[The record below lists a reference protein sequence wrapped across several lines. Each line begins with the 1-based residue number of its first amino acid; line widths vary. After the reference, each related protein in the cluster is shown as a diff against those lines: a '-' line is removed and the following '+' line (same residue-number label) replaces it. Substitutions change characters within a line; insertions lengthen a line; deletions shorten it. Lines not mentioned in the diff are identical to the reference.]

1 MDPLTHGLLGAVAA
15 RAVLGPRLGHAGWMA
30 GAAAGML
37 PDADFFIRSD
47 ADPLLNIEV
56 HRQFTHSLAF
66 APIGGTLAAL
76 PWLTFRK
83 FRSDSRSVL
92 AAGLVGYAT
101 HGVLDACTTYGTHL
115 AWPFSAERESWNLM
129 TTIGPL
135 FTLFLLL
142 GLVFA
147 ALRRSR
153 APAIAALMLCLA
165 YVGAAGWQREK
176 AEAALERIARG
187 RGHAVD
193 RAEIFPTVG
202 NPLVWR
208 TLYRSGDTL
217 HADRVRIPFSGEAQW
232 KQGARMAQIGEGDL
246 SPAERADPRVR
257 RDFHRFRYFSAG
269 WVTRAPRDS
278 SVIADARYSLDTV
291 AFEPIWGVRFKPAQ
305 PVPTEWVA
313 RDRER
318 RIPLGELWRE
328 ISGND
333 ERYRPLP
340 SALLEVARNCPP
352 IRPLSPEAA
361 SCPPSRNGCLFPAAP
376 SC

>member
-15 RAVLGPRLGHAGWMA
+15 KAVLGRRLGHAGWMI

-37 PDADFFIRSD
+37 PDVDFFIRSE

-56 HRQFTHSLAF
+56 HRQFTHSLIAIPF
-66 APIGGTLAAL
+66 GGALAAL

-83 FRSDSRSVL
+83 YRIEWRSVL

-115 AWPFSAERESWNLM
+115 AWPFSPARESWNLM

-142 GLVFA
+142 GLAFA
-147 ALRRSR
+147 ALRRTR
-153 APAIAALMLCLA
+153 APAVAALALCLA

-176 AEAALERIARG
+176 AEAALDRIAQA

-217 HADRVRIPFSGEAQW
+217 HADRVRVSPSGEPQW
-232 KQGARMAQIGEGDL
+232 KQGPRMAHMEEHHLTD
-246 SPAERADPRVR
+246 AECADPRVR

-278 SVIADARYSLDTV
+278 SVVADARYSLATDD
-291 AFEPIWGVRFKPAQ
+291 FEPIWGVRFKPAQ

-318 RIPLGELWRE
+318 KIPLGELWQE
-328 ISGND
+328 ITGRA
-333 ERYRPLP
+333 EGYRPLP
-340 SALLEVARNCPP
+340 PARIEIARN
-352 IRPLSPEAA
+352 SAQ
-361 SCPPSRNGCLFPAAP
+361 
-376 SC
+376 

>member
-15 RAVLGPRLGHAGWMA
+15 RAVLGPQFGRPLGHAGWMI

-37 PDADFFIRSD
+37 PDVDFFIRSD
-47 ADPLLNIEV
+47 ADPLLNIEY
-56 HRQFTHSLAF
+56 HRQFTHSLVAI
-66 APIGGTLAAL
+66 PVGGALAAL

-83 FRSDSRSVL
+83 FRIEWHAVL

-115 AWPFSAERESWNLM
+115 AWPFSPARESWNLM

-147 ALRRSR
+147 ALRRTR
-153 APAIAALMLCLA
+153 APAVAALALCLA
-165 YVGAAGWQREK
+165 YVGAAGWQRGK
-176 AEAALERIARG
+176 AEDALRQIAAG

-217 HADRVRIPFSGEAQW
+217 HADRVRVPLSGDAQW
-232 KQGARMAQIGEGDL
+232 KQGPRMAHMDEHHLTDAEG
-246 SPAERADPRVR
+246 ADPRVR

-269 WVTRAPRDS
+269 WVTRAPRDAG
-278 SVIADARYSLDTV
+278 VVADARYSLATDD
-291 AFEPIWGVRFKPAQ
+291 FEPIWGVRFKP
-305 PVPTEWVA
+305 PP
-313 RDRER
+313 
-318 RIPLGELWRE
+318 
-328 ISGND
+328 
-333 ERYRPLP
+333 PLP
-340 SALLEVARNCPP
+340 KASGAPARPP
-352 IRPLSPEAA
+352 NLPQH
-361 SCPPSRNGCLFPAAP
+361 
-376 SC
+376 

>member
-15 RAVLGPRLGHAGWMA
+15 KAVLGRRLGHAGWMI

-37 PDADFFIRSD
+37 PDVDFFIRSD
-47 ADPLLNIEV
+47 ADPLLNIEY

-66 APIGGTLAAL
+66 APIGGIIAAL
-76 PWLTFRK
+76 PWLTLRK
-83 FRSDSRSVL
+83 FRIEWRSVL
-92 AAGLVGYAT
+92 TAGLVGYAT

-115 AWPFSAERESWNLM
+115 AWPFSPERASWNLM

-153 APAIAALMLCLA
+153 APAILALTLCLA
-165 YVGAAGWQREK
+165 YVGTAAWQRDK
-176 AEAALERIARG
+176 AEAALERIAAG
-187 RGHAVD
+187 RGHAVA

-208 TLYRSGDTL
+208 TLYRNGDAL
-217 HADRVRIPFSGEAQW
+217 HADRVRVPLAGDAQW
-232 KQGARMAQIGEGDL
+232 KAGPRMAQMDERDL
-246 SPAERADPRVR
+246 TAAECADPRVR
-257 RDFHRFRYFSAG
+257 RDFQRFSYFSAG
-269 WVTRAPRDS
+269 WVTRAPRDA
-278 SVIADARYSLDTV
+278 SVIADARYSLATDD
-291 AFEPIWGVRFKPAQ
+291 FEPIWGVRFKPAQ

-318 RIPLGELWRE
+318 KIPLGELWRE
-328 ISGND
+328 ITGRA
-333 ERYRPLP
+333 EGYRPLP
-340 SALLEVARNCPP
+340 PARLEVARNDPP
-352 IRPLSPEAA
+352 PQHLTADAA
-361 SCPPSRNGCLFPAAP
+361 SCTPSSGG
-376 SC
+376 

>member
-15 RAVLGPRLGHAGWMA
+15 KAVLGRRLGHAGWRI

-37 PDADFFIRSD
+37 PDVDFFIRSE

-56 HRQFTHSLAF
+56 HRQFTHSHIAIPF
-66 APIGGTLAAL
+66 GGALAAL

-83 FRSDSRSVL
+83 YRIEWRSVL
-92 AAGLVGYAT
+92 AASLVGYAT

-115 AWPFSAERESWNLM
+115 AWPFSPARESWNLM

-142 GLVFA
+142 GLAFA
-147 ALRRSR
+147 ALRRTR
-153 APAIAALMLCLA
+153 APAVAALALCLA
-165 YVGAAGWQREK
+165 YVGAAGWQRER
-176 AEAALERIARG
+176 ADDALDRIAQS

-193 RAEIFPTVG
+193 RAELFPTVG

-217 HADRVRIPFSGEAQW
+217 HADRVRVPLAGEALW
-232 KQGARMAQIGEGDL
+232 RQGARMTHIEERHLTD
-246 SPAERADPRVR
+246 AERADPRVR

-278 SVIADARYSLDTV
+278 SVVADARYSLATDD
-291 AFEPIWGVRFKPAQ
+291 FEPIWGVRFKPAQ

-318 RIPLGELWRE
+318 RIPLGELWQE
-328 ISGND
+328 ITGRA
-333 ERYRPLP
+333 EGYRPLP
-340 SALLEVARNCPP
+340 PARLDIARN
-352 IRPLSPEAA
+352 SAQ
-361 SCPPSRNGCLFPAAP
+361 
-376 SC
+376 

>member
-1 MDPLTHGLLGAVAA
+1 MDPFTHGLLGAVAA
-15 RAVLGPRLGHAGWMA
+15 RAVLGPQFGRPLGHAGWMI

-37 PDADFFIRSD
+37 PDVDFFIRSD
-47 ADPLLNIEV
+47 ADPLLNIEY

-66 APIGGTLAAL
+66 APIGGVIAAL

-83 FRSDSRSVL
+83 FRIEWRAVL

-115 AWPFSAERESWNLM
+115 AWPFSPARESWNLM

-142 GLVFA
+142 GLLFGLVFA

-153 APAIAALMLCLA
+153 APAFAALALCLA
-165 YVGAAGWQREK
+165 YVGTAGWQREK
-176 AEAALERIARG
+176 AEAALERIAAG
-187 RGHAVD
+187 RGHPVD
-193 RAEIFPTVG
+193 RAEVFPTVG

-217 HADRVRIPFSGEAQW
+217 HADRVRVPLSGEAQW
-232 KQGARMAQIGEGDL
+232 KQGPRMAHLDERDL
-246 SPAERADPRVR
+246 TADERADPRVQ
-257 RDFHRFRYFSAG
+257 RDFRRFSYFSAG
-269 WVTRAPRDS
+269 WVTRAPRDAS
-278 SVIADARYSLDTV
+278 IVADARYSLATDD
-291 AFEPIWGVRFKPAQ
+291 FEPIWGVRFRPAQ

-318 RIPLGELWRE
+318 KIPLGELWQE
-328 ISGND
+328 ITGRA
-333 ERYRPLP
+333 EGYRPLP
-340 SALLEVARNCPP
+340 PARLEVACK
-352 IRPLSPEAA
+352 
-361 SCPPSRNGCLFPAAP
+361 AP
-376 SC
+376 

>member
-15 RAVLGPRLGHAGWMA
+15 KAVLGRRLGHAGWMI

-37 PDADFFIRSD
+37 PDVDFFIRSE

-56 HRQFTHSLAF
+56 HRQFTHSLIAIPF
-66 APIGGTLAAL
+66 GGALAAL

-83 FRSDSRSVL
+83 YRIEWRSVL
-92 AAGLVGYAT
+92 AASLVGYAT

-115 AWPFSAERESWNLM
+115 AWPFSPARESWNLM

-142 GLVFA
+142 GLAFA
-147 ALRRSR
+147 ALRRTR
-153 APAIAALMLCLA
+153 APAVAALALCLA
-165 YVGAAGWQREK
+165 YVGAAGWQRER
-176 AEAALERIARG
+176 AEQALDRIALS

-193 RAEIFPTVG
+193 RQEIFPTVG

-217 HADRVRIPFSGEAQW
+217 YADRVRVPSSGEAHW
-232 KQGARMAQIGEGDL
+232 KQGARMAHIEEHDL
-246 SPAERADPRVR
+246 APAERADPRVR

-278 SVIADARYSLDTV
+278 SVVADARYSLATDD
-291 AFEPIWGVRFKPAQ
+291 FEPIWGVRFKPAQ

-318 RIPLGELWRE
+318 RIPLGELWQE
-328 ISGND
+328 ITGRA
-333 ERYRPLP
+333 EGYRPLP
-340 SALLEVARNCPP
+340 PARLDIARN
-352 IRPLSPEAA
+352 SAQ
-361 SCPPSRNGCLFPAAP
+361 
-376 SC
+376 

>member
-15 RAVLGPRLGHAGWMA
+15 KAVLGRRLGHAGWMI

-37 PDADFFIRSD
+37 PDVDFFIRSE
-47 ADPLLNIEV
+47 ADPLLNIEL
-56 HRQFTHSLAF
+56 HRQFTHSLVAI
-66 APIGGTLAAL
+66 PVGGALAAL

-83 FRSDSRSVL
+83 FRIEWRSVL
-92 AAGLVGYAT
+92 AASIVGYAT

-115 AWPFSAERESWNLM
+115 AWPFSPARESWNLM

-147 ALRRSR
+147 ARQRSR
-153 APAIAALMLCLA
+153 TPALAALALCLA
-165 YVGAAGWQREK
+165 YVGTAAWQRGH
-176 AEAALERIARG
+176 AEDALRHIAAG
-187 RGHAVD
+187 RGHAIE
-193 RAEIFPTVG
+193 RSEIFPTVG

-208 TLYRSGDTL
+208 TLYRSGGTL
-217 HADRVRIPFSGEAQW
+217 HADRVRVPLSGAAQW
-232 KQGARMAQIGEGDL
+232 KPGPRMAHMDERHLTD
-246 SPAERADPRVR
+246 AERADPRVR
-257 RDFHRFRYFSAG
+257 RDFQRFRYFSAG

-278 SVIADARYSLDTV
+278 SVVADARYSLDND

-318 RIPLGELWRE
+318 RIPLGELWQE
-328 ISGND
+328 ITGRA
-333 ERYRPLP
+333 EGYRPLP
-340 SALLEVARNCPP
+340 PARIEVARNT
-352 IRPLSPEAA
+352 
-361 SCPPSRNGCLFPAAP
+361 AP
-376 SC
+376 

>member
-15 RAVLGPRLGHAGWMA
+15 KAVLGRRLGHPGWMI

-37 PDADFFIRSD
+37 PDVDFFIRSD
-47 ADPLLNIEV
+47 ADPLLNIEY
-56 HRQFTHSLAF
+56 HRQFTHSLAAIPF
-66 APIGGTLAAL
+66 GGLLAAL

-83 FRSDSRSVL
+83 YREQWRGVL
-92 AAGLVGYAT
+92 AASLLGYAT

-115 AWPFSAERESWNLM
+115 AWPFSPSRESWNLM

-142 GLVFA
+142 GLFLAARKQSHAPAVA
-147 ALRRSR
+147 AL
-153 APAIAALMLCLA
+153 ALCLA
-165 YVGAAGWQREK
+165 YVGAAAWQRGH
-176 AEAALERIARG
+176 AEDALAHIAAG
-187 RGHAVD
+187 RGHTVD
-193 RAEIFPTVG
+193 RMEIFPTVG

-217 HADRVRIPFSGEAQW
+217 HADRVRVPLSSDAQW
-232 KQGARMAQIGEGDL
+232 KAGPRMAHMDERHLTD
-246 SPAERADPRVR
+246 AERADPRVR

-269 WVTRAPRDS
+269 WVTRAPRDA
-278 SVIADARYSLDTV
+278 SVIADARYSLATD

-318 RIPLGELWRE
+318 KIPLGELWQE
-328 ISGND
+328 ITGRA
-333 ERYRPLP
+333 EGYRPLP
-340 SALLEVARNCPP
+340 PARLDVARHT
-352 IRPLSPEAA
+352 
-361 SCPPSRNGCLFPAAP
+361 AP
-376 SC
+376 

>member
-15 RAVLGPRLGHAGWMA
+15 KAVLGRRLGHAGWMI

-37 PDADFFIRSD
+37 PDVDFFIRSE
-47 ADPLLNIEV
+47 ADPLLNIEL
-56 HRQFTHSLAF
+56 HRQFTHSLVAI
-66 APIGGTLAAL
+66 PVGGALAAL

-83 FRSDSRSVL
+83 FRGEWRSAL

-115 AWPFSAERESWNLM
+115 AWPFSPARESWNLM

-147 ALRRSR
+147 ARKHSR
-153 APAIAALMLCLA
+153 APAVAALALCLA
-165 YVGAAGWQREK
+165 YVGTAAWQ
-176 AEAALERIARG
+176 
-187 RGHAVD
+187 RGHAEDALRHIAAGRDHAVE
-193 RAEIFPTVG
+193 RWEIFPTVG

-208 TLYRSGDTL
+208 TLYRSGGAL
-217 HADRVRIPFSGEAQW
+217 HADRVRVPFAGAPQW
-232 KQGARMAQIGEGDL
+232 KQGARMRQVEAGDL
-246 SPAERADPRVR
+246 NTAERADPRVC
-257 RDFHRFRYFSAG
+257 RDFLRFRYFSAG
-269 WVTRAPRDS
+269 WLARAPRDAG
-278 SVIADARYSLDTV
+278 VVADARYSLEND

-318 RIPLGELWRE
+318 RIPLGELWQE
-328 ISGND
+328 IAGRAD
-333 ERYRPLP
+333 GYRPLP
-340 SALLEVARNCPP
+340 PARLELARSDPP
-352 IRPLSPEAA
+352 QHSPTREAA
-361 SCPPSRNGCLFPAAP
+361 PCPFRPPSPGN
-376 SC
+376 

>member
-15 RAVLGPRLGHAGWMA
+15 RTVLGPRLGHVGWMI

-37 PDADFFIRSD
+37 PDVDFFIRSD
-47 ADPLLNIEV
+47 ADPLLNIEY

-66 APIGGTLAAL
+66 APVGGALAAL
-76 PWLTFRK
+76 PWLTFPKLRENW
-83 FRSDSRSVL
+83 RAVL

-115 AWPFSAERESWNLM
+115 AWPFSPERESWNLM

-142 GLVFA
+142 GLAFA

-153 APAIAALMLCLA
+153 APAIAALTLCLA

-176 AEAALERIARG
+176 AEAALERIAQG
-187 RGHAVD
+187 RGHAID
-193 RAEIFPTVG
+193 RADIFPTVG
-202 NPLVWR
+202 NPFVWR

-217 HADRVRIPFSGEAQW
+217 HADRVRVPLSGEAQW
-232 KQGARMAQIGEGDL
+232 KQGSRMAHLDERHL
-246 SPAERADPRVR
+246 TPAERADPRVR
-257 RDFHRFRYFSAG
+257 RDFNRFSYFSAG
-269 WVTRAPRDS
+269 WVTRAPRDA
-278 SVIADARYSLDTV
+278 SVIADARYSLATDDY
-291 AFEPIWGVRFKPAQ
+291 EPIWGVRFRPAQ

-318 RIPLGELWRE
+318 RIPLGELWQE
-328 ISGND
+328 ITGRA
-333 ERYRPLP
+333 EGYRPLP
-340 SALLEVARNCPP
+340 PARLEVARK
-352 IRPLSPEAA
+352 
-361 SCPPSRNGCLFPAAP
+361 AP
-376 SC
+376 